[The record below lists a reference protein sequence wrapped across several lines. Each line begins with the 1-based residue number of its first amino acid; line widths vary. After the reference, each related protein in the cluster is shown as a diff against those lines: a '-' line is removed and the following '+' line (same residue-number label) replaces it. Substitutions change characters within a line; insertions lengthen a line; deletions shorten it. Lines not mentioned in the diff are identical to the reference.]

1 MKVRQRKNQQG
12 FTIIEVVLVLAI
24 AGLIFL
30 MVFVALPAFQR
41 AQRNLRRKEDIDRFL
56 SAIIDYQGN
65 NRGRLPDD
73 YDEYGIYINHY
84 IDDEADLEFG
94 WDPDVEA
101 ESCSEQF
108 RDPDGECYNMNFG
121 QYNYWNGYPVS
132 IPSVIARTE
141 NTILPKVILARNS
154 EDYDRALMEEYQV
167 FNHTIYVSYHSS
179 CGPEENTYYE
189 EDELN
194 KVAMFYVLEGGQVYC
209 ADNS

>member
-41 AQRNLRRKEDIDRFL
+41 AQRNLQRKEDIDRFL

-73 YDEYGIYINHY
+73 DDEFEIFITHY
-84 IDDEADLEFG
+84 IDNEAELEFS
-94 WDPDVEA
+94 WDPDIRTTR
-101 ESCSEQF
+101 CGEQF
-108 RDPDGECYNMNFG
+108 RDPDGECYNMDYSWWG
-121 QYNYWNGYPVS
+121 GSRPQPSAIPPVMAS
-132 IPSVIARTE
+132 ENKATLANAKLASRSNRTY
-141 NTILPKVILARNS
+141 T
-154 EDYDRALMEEYQV
+154 ALHDEYLY
-167 FNHTIYVSYHSS
+167 FNHTIYVNYHSS
-179 CGPEENTYYE
+179 CGPEENTYYRE
-189 EDELN
+189 NEVN

-209 ADNS
+209 VDNS